1 MSAEYQ
7 DWTPYSWDKTHNK
20 PSSPLERRVNIA
32 RRFNRPVVTTL
43 KYDAGKNKSD
53 LTMDHIH
60 LHKVED
66 EEEVFTVPKVGL
78 SFRLNLQ
85 KARQSKNMT
94 QKDLAAK
101 LNVKTSVIQ
110 DYESGKVVPNNAL
123 ISRMERIL
131 GMKLRN
137 SNQH

>member
-7 DWTPYSWDKTHNK
+7 DWTSYSWDKTHNK

-94 QKDLAAK
+94 QKDLAA
-101 LNVKTSVIQ
+101 VRCDAEV
-110 DYESGKVVPNNAL
+110 NN
-123 ISRMERIL
+123 E
-131 GMKLRN
+131 
-137 SNQH
+137 

>member
-32 RRFNRPVVTTL
+32 RRFNRTVVTTL

-94 QKDLAAK
+94 QKDLAA
-101 LNVKTSVIQ
+101 VGCDAEV
-110 DYESGKVVPNNAL
+110 NN
-123 ISRMERIL
+123 E
-131 GMKLRN
+131 
-137 SNQH
+137 

>member
-32 RRFNRPVVTTL
+32 RRFNRPV
-43 KYDAGKNKSD
+43 GKNKSD

-94 QKDLAAK
+94 QKDLAA
-101 LNVKTSVIQ
+101 VGCDAEV
-110 DYESGKVVPNNAL
+110 NN
-123 ISRMERIL
+123 E
-131 GMKLRN
+131 
-137 SNQH
+137 